1 MWLRHALRL
10 LLAISIFSACS
21 PHDRQAV
28 DKLNISSYAYHYRSL
43 DSTEYY
49 AQQAY
54 RLSESYA
61 DGRAE
66 ALNNLAFVRIIQ
78 MQYQEALRLLD
89 TIPEV
94 TDNQVELLVSYVQ
107 QMRLCQRMSRNR
119 AFYDYREQAMRAL
132 QRIDLERDQLSDHL
146 QQRLL
151 YAESEMAIVT
161 STYYYY
167 VGLDRQSAEA
177 LNAVPRYVEADTA
190 QYLNCLYN
198 IGAGGILTAG
208 SAQDIAQQEF
218 DHLMRC
224 FLVARQYGYS
234 FFAANSMEALA
245 EHLVSPSMRRQLID
259 ENLPAMKYINPEG
272 IAEDLLP
279 VWLASNALDTFR
291 EYGDT
296 YQIAGAY
303 RTLATCYHAEGDDE
317 SALFNLEQAL
327 EDSLIFQA
335 PDLVAGIREQLSV
348 AYAAMN
354 DKPMS
359 DYNRNVYLDLQEQS
373 RQDRSLEARAGQ
385 LDYSVGQLNKLLV
398 AVALSVLLLVL
409 LLIAF
414 SYWHWRQQKNEKP
427 QDASAEEEE
436 LLEQLA
442 LHRLHIEQHERKAA
456 EQRAKVALV
465 TSITPFIDRVLHE
478 AKALG
483 TDDGS
488 EQQERVRYIAE
499 LTDKIIEQ
507 NDVLTHWIQLRKGQ
521 LSLHIES
528 FPLQPLFD
536 MIARSTMSF
545 SMKGVSLNVLPTDAT
560 VKADRVLTL
569 FMLNTLADNAR
580 KFTGQGGQVTVS
592 AEQTSDYVEISVADT
607 GEGMDEEQLAALMS
621 VERMVLRDGTADESP
636 NTQTS
641 HGFGLL
647 NCRGIIDKY
656 RKISQIFSVCLLDAQ
671 SQKGRGSRFFFRLP
685 RGVVRLV
692 LPLFL
697 LLSQAIAAQTPTDQL
712 LTRAKDYADA
722 AYFSNIDG
730 VYEQTLLYADS
741 CRAALNGYYRA
752 IVGEQAADTLL
763 AFDDTSR
770 TAPEIAWLR
779 DSIHLNYDIILDI
792 RNESSIAALALHQ
805 WDVYNYNNRI
815 YTQLFK
821 ELSADNTLDDYCR
834 KMQKSQANKSIAIAL
849 LAIVLMAIL
858 LAVALQMMRSLGR
871 QAMRQRERQN
881 HIEMMHDE
889 LRRAMMEE
897 DKLYV
902 SNAVLD
908 NCLSSLKHETM
919 YFPSRIRQLLLRG
932 ELEALPQVA
941 GYYRELYGVLSGQL
955 LRQTDEHRLHLVPL
969 DHELL
974 GDKTLI
980 GMLFDT
986 LRRQSGQSS
995 LAAEY
1000 HSFDQHFVEVHIP
1013 MPQLRLTAAEAATL
1027 FEPSA
1032 DHLPY
1037 MICRQIVRDH
1047 GEAINRTDFGI
1058 RAEVKD
1064 QHTVII
1070 VKLPRQICKTS
1081 K

>member
-66 ALNNLAFVRIIQ
+66 ALNNLAFVRIIR

-119 AFYDYREQAMRAL
+119 AFYDSREQALRAL

-167 VGLDRQSAEA
+167 VGLDRQSADA

-190 QYLNCLYN
+190 QYLNYLYN

-414 SYWHWRQQKNEKP
+414 SYWHWRQQKSEKP

-483 TDDGS
+483 TDSGS

-881 HIEMMHDE
+881 HIEMMRDE

-1000 HSFDQHFVEVHIP
+1000 HPFDQHFVEVHIP